1 MTTDSPAPSAGE
13 LVTRKDL
20 DITEEISS
28 AGFVPK
34 TMADFKALCNWIW
47 KSKFAPKGF
56 DTPEQVFIACQTAM
70 EARMPIMAGLR
81 CQYVI
86 NGKPCWNGQGALAL
100 IRSQGR
106 CKLMPRLRW
115 EGDDD
120 NHRAIWRFQ
129 REDDHEPIEVEYS
142 VADAKRAG
150 LWMKK
155 SRTGESTPWMTN
167 PDDML
172 AWRAV
177 SRMGKYY
184 FSDTLLG
191 LDIAESVRDYPRD
204 AIDRNPHAGSGRP
217 AEVATGTVDP
227 LLPDK
232 TPETVAEAA
241 GLKVVDGEVVPAK
254 SDPLI
259 PDEPAHEALRR
270 KKGEELDQSMGKALD
285 ETMKEVIRKEADAE
299 MQRELAATRESNAD
313 PQQELLP
320 PAEPKDPRAV
330 FIGKGEAIS
339 ARQAT
344 TLRGMARNRCIE
356 LKRDG
361 SDAWQTLLFDAL
373 GCGDPEV
380 TDDLYE
386 AAKKKIKLYEMPAA

>member
-1 MTTDSPAPSAGE
+1 MTTDSPASSAGE

-20 DITEEISS
+20 DITEQITS

-34 TMADFKALCNWIW
+34 TMDDFKALCNWIW
-47 KSKFAPKGF
+47 RSKLAPKGF
-56 DTPEQVFIACQTAM
+56 QSPEQIFIACQTAM

-86 NGKPCWNGQGALAL
+86 NGKPCWDGQGALAL

-115 EGDDD
+115 EGEGDD
-120 NHRAIWRFQ
+120 HRAIWRFQ

-142 VADAKRAG
+142 VAEATSAG
-150 LWMKK
+150 LWKK
-155 SRTGESTPWMTN
+155 QGPWQTN
-167 PDDML
+167 PNDML

-191 LDIAESVRDYPRD
+191 LDIAESVRDYPRE
-204 AIDRNPHAGSGRP
+204 ALDRSPHAGTGRP
-217 AEVATGTVDP
+217 PEVATGTVDP

-232 TPETVAEAA
+232 TPETVADAT
-241 GLKVVDGEVVPAK
+241 GLQVVDGEIVPAK

-259 PDEPAHEALRR
+259 PEEPVAGPVEFQLGAAPTESA
-270 KKGEELDQSMGKALD
+270 KSKG
-285 ETMKEVIRKEADAE
+285 
-299 MQRELAATRESNAD
+299 
-313 PQQELLP
+313 QQELLP
-320 PAEPKDPRAV
+320 AGEPPAV
-330 FIGKGEAIS
+330 FIGNGEPITT
-339 ARQAT
+339 RKAT

-356 LKRDG
+356 LKLDG
-361 SDAWQTLLFDAL
+361 PDAWQTLLFDAL
-373 GCGDPEV
+373 GCGDTEV
-380 TDDLYE
+380 TEDLYE
-386 AAKKKIKLYEMPAA
+386 AAKAKIKLYEMSA